1 MSVTA
6 RHIIEHLDGHVASN
20 PGRARAHA
28 DGAATQAIGQLPLGV
43 KALNTH
49 PVKSVPGVRSA
60 LMIAHI
66 IVAPR
71 LHLMTLRWCPSYS
84 SATTVS
90 LLAASVWLSSTK
102 GSMVNETSRC
112 ALPLAVPRARV
123 CVLCCLWVQLHV
135 CFLFVRGR
143 PRGGCEA
150 GRGVHDGL
158 KPRMRHG
165 LNTQVRFGGVTF
177 KTGQYLYSDSDGI
190 IVSDEPLALG

>member
-6 RHIIEHLDGHVASN
+6 RHIIKHLDGHVASN

-90 LLAASVWLSSTK
+90 LLAACLAEQHKRFDGERDIEVCVAACCPSCSC
-102 GSMVNETSRC
+102 MC
-112 ALPLAVPRARV
+112 ALLPVGAVAR
-123 CVLCCLWVQLHV
+123 L
-135 CFLFVRGR
+135 LFV
-143 PRGGCEA
+143 CSWSA
-150 GRGVHDGL
+150 
-158 KPRMRHG
+158 
-165 LNTQVRFGGVTF
+165 
-177 KTGQYLYSDSDGI
+177 
-190 IVSDEPLALG
+190 